1 MKKGTII
8 GILYLLINLSCNKEN
23 QNANSGG
30 DANSV
35 GNAETVNSLFG
46 VVVKTDDGFEIL
58 TDEKG
63 LLLPSINLPENLKID
78 SQPVTVS
85 GILKT
90 PIKKIPEGFNIT
102 PIEISDIKLRASNYD
117 KTDIK
122 LTIKKNENEEG
133 HYQAF
138 EYFIEDLRID
148 HGTRILQPH
157 LPAVGGFVPFTSVD
171 QAIKT
176 ALLHIYIIRNG
187 NSAVTEEVLKY
198 IHVII

>member
-8 GILYLLINLSCNKEN
+8 GILYLLINLSCNKAN
-23 QNANSGG
+23 QSASSSGY
-30 DANSV
+30 
-35 GNAETVNSLFG
+35 AETVNSIFG
-46 VVVKTDDGFEIL
+46 VIVKTDDGFEIL

-63 LLLPSINLPENLKID
+63 LLLPSINLPENLNID

-122 LTIKKNENEEG
+122 LTIMRNENEG
-133 HYQAF
+133 HQQAF
-138 EYFIEDLRID
+138 EYLIEDLRVG
-148 HGTRILQPH
+148 HGT
-157 LPAVGGFVPFTSVD
+157 
-171 QAIKT
+171 
-176 ALLHIYIIRNG
+176 
-187 NSAVTEEVLKY
+187 
-198 IHVII
+198 